1 MVCCVLVKVSIHI
14 LFFNFCIKVNRLI
27 LFCVEFSEWI
37 LLVTIIMALWQFQ
50 IKILRQ
56 TNLLIRVEAKKAAV
70 GIIKMFNSTMKSLNL
85 MEETDKYKSLDE
97 LSIEEL
103 HVMLCKF
110 LWLFRKKTVPPTC
123 FLFKHSLSVFGQT
136 LQNERRKSSGQ

>member
-37 LLVTIIMALWQFQ
+37 HLALWLFQ